1 MAGDE
6 SLTVLY
12 DADCGFC
19 RWTLA
24 ALLRWDRE
32 ARLLPVE
39 IQSAEG
45 QALLRDVPPDLRLAS
60 AHAVAPDGRVYSG
73 GTAAEH
79 VARLLPAGAPFAAAA
94 HALERPVDRGYRW
107 VADHR
112 TGLSRFVPARFKAR
126 AAERIERH
134 AARARSRVRVP

>member
-1 MAGDE
+1 MPAHE

-24 ALLRWDRE
+24 ALLRWDRDV
-32 ARLLPVE
+32 RLLPVE

-45 QALLRDVPPDLRLAS
+45 QALLHDVPPDRRLAS
-60 AHAVAPDGRVYSG
+60 AHAVTPEGHVYSG
-73 GTAAEH
+73 GAAAEH

-94 HALERPVDRGYRW
+94 HALERPVDRSYRW

-112 TGLSRFVPARFKAR
+112 TGLSRFVPSGFKDR
-126 AAERIERH
+126 AAARIERH
-134 AARARSRVRVP
+134 AARARARVRVP